1 MLGNNLAKQLS
12 VDLGRESPV
21 RSDCVTCPQPSC
33 VLFFLCVSQLSSVR
47 SEILGLT
54 GAAWTSMCPWGLGFP
69 QPYPSSPL
77 PINWLPWSPFSWG
90 LCLGRAVYCS
100 APCDWLVPPQ
110 SWACSSQV
118 YCMVRSMGSRARL
131 SGFKIQLSHLLALCP
146 WSGCFNSLSLSFLI
160 CNMGLIGVSST
171 HTHTKQQ
178 QQHTPDCSMSSMK
191 EWQLS
196 SLHSV
201 YLIYYIGVKKLFQSR
216 VRQ

>member
-1 MLGNNLAKQLS
+1 MTVSPAPNLLVCCS
-12 VDLGRESPV
+12 SFV
-21 RSDCVTCPQPSC
+21 CPSFHPY
-33 VLFFLCVSQLSSVR
+33 VLRFWGW
-47 SEILGLT
+47 LGLHEQVCVPGAWGSHSPTPALLCPST
-54 GAAWTSMCPWGLGFP
+54 GCHGLLSHGGCAWEG
-69 QPYPSSPL
+69 PY
-77 PINWLPWSPFSWG
+77 I
-90 LCLGRAVYCS
+90 AQHHVI
-100 APCDWLVPPQ
+100 DWLVPAQ

-131 SGFKIQLSHLLALCP
+131 SGFKIQLSHLLVLCP